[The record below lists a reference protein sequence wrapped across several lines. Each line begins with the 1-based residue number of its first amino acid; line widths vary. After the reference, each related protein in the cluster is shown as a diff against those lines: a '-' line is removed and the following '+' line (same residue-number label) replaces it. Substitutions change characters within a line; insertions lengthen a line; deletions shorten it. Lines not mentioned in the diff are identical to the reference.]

1 MAVHRLEFSW
11 TSSYRGSNHLHLSS
25 PGKVSKGIRVRG
37 LAEYGFGTLISGT
50 HFFLGQFTSE
60 LARYFAK
67 C

>member
-25 PGKVSKGIRVRG
+25 PGKVRG

-50 HFFLGQFTSE
+50 HFFLGPFTSE